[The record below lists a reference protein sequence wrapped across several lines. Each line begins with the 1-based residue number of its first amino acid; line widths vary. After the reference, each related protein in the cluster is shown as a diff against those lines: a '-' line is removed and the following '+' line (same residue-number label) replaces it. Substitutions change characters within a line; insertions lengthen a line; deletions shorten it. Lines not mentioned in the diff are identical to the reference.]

1 MAYLLCAFKP
11 CRTNGKMPSSCN
23 LNFPAGITVI
33 FVADPGDFSSTPEAA
48 QYLNNLKYSRELPK
62 GSSECPRVTIG
73 KIMRQDV
80 AIITTGRCKQP
91 AADTTAESK

>member
-1 MAYLLCAFKP
+1 
-11 CRTNGKMPSSCN
+11 MPSSCN